1 MAPRFQLLPPLTTD
15 EYDALK
21 ANVAAVGIL
30 QPVVTDEHGEIL
42 DGHHRAQ
49 ACDELGVEYPTV
61 VLPGLS
67 DDQKYE
73 QALVLNLGRRHLTA
87 DQKRDLVAKLAETGR
102 SVRWIASA
110 TGIPKSTVHRYLAPV
125 PDGTPPAS
133 SDQEGVIALA
143 HLRDLERR
151 VETGLDEVTDSV
163 VDVFV
168 AAFKQR
174 RGRCP
179 TIEELDRREIRADV
193 RDAIFEVALDER
205 RLEESSAPQ
214 EMTRLVV
221 LACNRRLVSTLQ
233 ASA

>member
-1 MAPRFQLLPPLTTD
+1 MVPRFQLLPPLTAD
-15 EYDALK
+15 EYEALK

-30 QPVVTDEHGEIL
+30 QPVITDERGEIL

-49 ACDELGVEYPTV
+49 ACDELGIEYPTV

-73 QALVLNLGRRHLTA
+73 QALVLNLGRRHLTTE
-87 DQKRDLVAKLAETGR
+87 QKRDLVAKLAETGR
-102 SVRWIASA
+102 AVRWIAKA

-125 PDGTPPAS
+125 PHGTPAAP
-133 SDQEGVIALA
+133 SDAEGVIALA

-151 VETGLDEVTDSV
+151 VEAGLDDVTDSV

-168 AAFKQR
+168 DAFRQQ
-174 RGRCP
+174 RGRAP
-179 TIEELDRREIRADV
+179 TVEELDRREVRADV
-193 RDAIFEVALDER
+193 RDAIFEVALDEN
-205 RLEESSAPQ
+205 RLEDSSAPH

-221 LACNRRLVSTLQ
+221 LAFKRRLVSTL